1 MTRRDASTRFLFQ
14 DADVRG
20 NLLRADIAYRNAVDE
35 HDYPPVMRDLV
46 GQFIA
51 GALLLAETIKFRGR
65 LLLQARTDGPVRM
78 IMAEANDQRE
88 VRAVARLNE
97 DEPLQ
102 GDFPV
107 LFYGGTLAVIIEPER
122 GESYQSLVPLN
133 GSNLAEC
140 LEHYFAQSEQL
151 STLIRLYANR
161 QAAGGFLLQ
170 QLPVQRIA
178 DRKTREAQWQH
189 LSILAAT
196 ITEEE
201 MQALDHVDT
210 IKRLFVEE
218 AIEVYEPHEVVFSC
232 SCNEKRL
239 ANALVSLGTDEL
251 EELFSETP
259 ELELTCEFCLQ
270 NYRFDK
276 ARLMSLV
283 LGDADTH

>member
-1 MTRRDASTRFLFQ
+1 MAQRDTSTRFLFQ

-20 NLLRADIAYRNAVDE
+20 NLLRADEAYRNAVE
-35 HDYPPVMRDLV
+35 GHDYPPLLQGLV
-46 GQFIA
+46 GQFLA

-78 IMAEANDQRE
+78 IMAEANDRHE
-88 VRAVARLNE
+88 VRAVARLND
-97 DEPLQ
+97 DEPLA

-133 GSNLAEC
+133 GNNLAEC

-151 STLIRLYANR
+151 STLIRLYADGN
-161 QAAGGFLLQ
+161 AAGGFLLQ
-170 QLPVQRIA
+170 QLPIQRVT
-178 DRKTREAQWQH
+178 DRKVREAQWQH

-196 ITEEE
+196 ITDEE
-201 MQALDHVDT
+201 MKALEHVDT

-218 AIEVYEPHEVVFSC
+218 AIEVYEPHGVTFSC

-239 ANALVSLGTDEL
+239 ANALVSLGKDEL
-251 EELFSETP
+251 DALFSETP

-270 NYRFDK
+270 TYSFDEQ
-276 ARLMSLV
+276 RLMSLV
-283 LGDADTH
+283 RGDADTH